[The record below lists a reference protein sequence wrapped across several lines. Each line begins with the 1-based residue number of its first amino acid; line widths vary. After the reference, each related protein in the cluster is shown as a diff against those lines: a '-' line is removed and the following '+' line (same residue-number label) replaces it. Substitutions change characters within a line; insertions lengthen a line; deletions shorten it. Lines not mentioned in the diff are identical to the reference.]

1 MYLKNTGF
9 FFFFDYLIFYIVS
22 YKNKIKKKTLN
33 SRFIFSRAK
42 FSSPHVYIEIQIS
55 ETEKTKP
62 CLYTKTASEG
72 TNPESS
78 S

>member
-1 MYLKNTGF
+1 M
-9 FFFFDYLIFYIVS
+9 
-22 YKNKIKKKTLN
+22 
-33 SRFIFSRAK
+33 
-42 FSSPHVYIEIQIS
+42 YIEIQIS

>member
-9 FFFFDYLIFYIVS
+9 FFFWLFDFLQCILQ
-22 YKNKIKKKTLN
+22 KQNLKRTLN
-33 SRFIFSRAK
+33 SRSIFSRAK